1 MMYLMNFWESLVE
14 WDRRAFLTI
23 NGDWTNPVF
32 DTIMPFLRNSSHWIP
47 LYTFL
52 LFFMAL
58 NFGKRGLWWCLFFLV
73 TVSLTDMIGNEV
85 FKKGVERLR
94 PCNDPSLMDQVRL
107 VIKNCGA
114 GYSFISNHAANHFG
128 MGTFFFISFRHI
140 SRTAAWM
147 AIAWAFSIAYAQ
159 VYVGIHYPL
168 DVISGAL
175 LGISL
180 GSVTGHY
187 FNKRFGIT
195 IFDHQPI
202 V

>member
-1 MMYLMNFWESLVE
+1 MYLMNFWETLIE
-14 WDRRAFLTI
+14 WDRKAFLTV
-23 NGDWTNPVF
+23 NGDWTNSVF
-32 DTIMPFLRNSSHWIP
+32 DSVMPFLRNSSHWVP

-58 NFGKRGLWWCLFFLV
+58 NFRNRGLWWCLFFLV

-85 FKKGVERLR
+85 FKKGIERLR

-128 MGTFFFISFRHI
+128 MATFFFVSFRHI
-140 SRTAAWM
+140 SRTAAW
-147 AIAWAFSIAYAQ
+147 IGVIWAFSIAYAQ
-159 VYVGIHYPL
+159 VYVGIHFPL

-175 LGISL
+175 LGISI
-180 GSVTGHY
+180 GSVTGHF